1 MFQLIH
7 KPVVHCIESY
17 GRQPDIFARTNI
29 ILWSR
34 IEG

>member
-17 GRQPDIFARTNI
+17 SRQLDAFARTNI
-29 ILWSR
+29 ISWSH